1 MLKKI
6 LIASSFLVVAVAA
19 QAQSTPAKKELAA
32 RIIKQQQPG
41 IEAMART
48 LVEQPAVELM
58 NNAGGALQARV
69 PKERQE
75 AVAAEIKADVSKY
88 LEEATP
94 VVQAR
99 AVRLAPSTIGAL
111 LEEKLTEDELKQV
124 IAIME
129 SPAYAKFQRMA
140 DEMQKVLVE
149 KLVTETRSTIEPKV
163 RALEA
168 TVAKRLGITTPP
180 AAAGGAA
187 APKAA
192 APKAPAKP

>member
-19 QAQSTPAKKELAA
+19 QAQSTPAKKELSA

-58 NNAGGALQARV
+58 NNAGVALQTRV

-75 AVAAEIKADVSKY
+75 AVATEIKADISKY

-168 TVAKRLGITTPP
+168 TVARRLGITTPP